1 MSLGELAGDPAGP
14 WLAVVTPFRF
24 GWPRLDAW
32 AVLTMTLVALLC
44 SVESMGVFLAV
55 GRIVGVQVKALGW
68 MDRLKK
74 TLLLGVVTSSVLF
87 YFTPSYEQAGNWL
100 IVLFL
105 PLVGFLSGALMGLL
119 SSAKYEFCIEF
130 SHADETGV
138 QWITAARSRHV
149 ADYEAFKAQAARLK
163 ERLG

>member
-1 MSLGELAGDPAGP
+1 MAIAIEQSDN
-14 WLAVVTPFRF
+14 
-24 GWPRLDAW
+24 
-32 AVLTMTLVALLC
+32 TLRVNKDRYDL
-44 SVESMGVFLAV
+44 

-74 TLLLGVVTSSVLF
+74 TFLLGVVTSSVLF

-105 PLVGFLSGALMGLL
+105 PLVGFLSGALMGLI

-130 SHADETGV
+130 SHVTRRACSGSPPPGV
-138 QWITAARSRHV
+138 GMSPIMRPSR
-149 ADYEAFKAQAARLK
+149 R
-163 ERLG
+163 RRPG

>member
-1 MSLGELAGDPAGP
+1 MAIAIEQSDN
-14 WLAVVTPFRF
+14 
-24 GWPRLDAW
+24 
-32 AVLTMTLVALLC
+32 TLRVNKDRYDL
-44 SVESMGVFLAV
+44 

-74 TLLLGVVTSSVLF
+74 TLLLGWSPPVCSLLHPF
-87 YFTPSYEQAGNWL
+87 LRAGGQL
-100 IVLFL
+100 AHRAL
-105 PLVGFLSGALMGLL
+105 PALVGFLSGALMGLL

-149 ADYEAFKAQAARLK
+149 ADYETFKAQAARLQ